1 MRKLLLRA
9 ALEAGRERKCEGDGS
24 RAALSPSL
32 SPLWP
37 FKVKKQGAYVNR

>member
-1 MRKLLLRA
+1 MLTLW
-9 ALEAGRERKCEGDGS
+9 ESVENKCEGDGS
-24 RAALSPSL
+24 RAALPPSV